1 MERRL
6 DRLEDSGKKNEDD
19 IAKLEKKTE
28 RMEEKL
34 ESKASNNE
42 EAMFEELRER
52 EAKRQNVIMHGV
64 QRAT

>member
-1 MERRL
+1 
-6 DRLEDSGKKNEDD
+6 
-19 IAKLEKKTE
+19 
-28 RMEEKL
+28 MEEKL

-52 EAKRQNVIMHGV
+52 EAKRQNVTMHGI